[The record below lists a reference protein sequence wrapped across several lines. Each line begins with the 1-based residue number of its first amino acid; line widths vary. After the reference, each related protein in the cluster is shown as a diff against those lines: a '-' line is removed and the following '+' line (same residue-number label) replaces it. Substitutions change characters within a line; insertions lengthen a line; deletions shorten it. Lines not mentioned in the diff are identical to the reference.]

1 MLDEKLFPW
10 DRRGN
15 EKNFTRFRHVHL
27 HESDV
32 SIIYLFI
39 DGIGIGPDD
48 RTSNPFSRHAG
59 SVLSVCSD
67 STRPDSLSRD
77 FLFLP
82 LDAAMGVDGL
92 PQSATGQTSL
102 WTGVNAPQILGRH
115 LTGFPGPTLRAVIDE
130 YSIIKRFKNEG
141 FAATLLNAYSE
152 KFLKKLESMPRFASA
167 STHTQRAS
175 GQKLFT
181 LADLEKGRA
190 LYMDITH
197 QIMHEY
203 YPETRER
210 FPIVDAKTRGADLVR
225 ISQDYE
231 LVIFEYFLS
240 DKAGHSQDFDAA
252 RFVIESLEQFIQGT
266 CEAMGPDDTLII
278 SSDHGNLE
286 DLSTK
291 THTRNPVPLLV
302 YGKLAESFTSGVEH
316 LYDIPRRLYEI
327 YGFSLPPLILP
338 QHSAKE

>member
-1 MLDEKLFPW
+1 MEKLSIHK
-10 DRRGN
+10 RRGN
-15 EKNFTRFRHVHL
+15 EKNFTLVGPFYL
-27 HESDV
+27 NGTDV
-32 SIIYLFI
+32 SVIYFFI

-48 RTSNPFSRHAG
+48 QATNPFSRYAT
-59 SVLSVCSD
+59 SVLSVCSASSRAD
-67 STRPDSLSRD
+67 ALSRD
-77 FLFLP
+77 FLLLP
-82 LDAAMGVDGL
+82 LDAAMGIDGL

-102 WTGVNAPQILGRH
+102 WTGVNAPQLLGHH
-115 LTGFPGPTLRAVIDE
+115 LTGFPGPTLRAAIE
-130 YSIIKRFKNEG
+130 EHSILKKFKNEG

-167 STHTQRAS
+167 STHTQKAS
-175 GQKLFT
+175 GQPLFT
-181 LADLEKGRA
+181 LADLEAGRA

-197 QIMHEY
+197 QIMHQY
-203 YPETRER
+203 YPETKER
-210 FPIVDAKTRGADLVR
+210 FPIVDAHTRGADLVR
-225 ISQDYE
+225 IAQDYE

-252 RFVIESLEQFIQGT
+252 QFVIESLETFIKGI

-291 THTRNPVPLLV
+291 THTHHSVPLLV
-302 YGKLAESFTSGVEH
+302 YGRLMKDLAGDMQY

-327 YGFSLPPLILP
+327 YGFALPPLILP
-338 QHSAKE
+338 QRPRAG